1 MICIPQFVTDFHSI
15 ETDFLK
21 IVTDLWNR
29 EMYSIYKV
37 QTFYWQ
43 RTFLVFLNGS
53 VHERHLPNS
62 SEFKSIK
69 ISVKTWKHFMLHH
82 ESILYSIRSVS
93 KEDKINGIL
102 HDIEESPTLFLV
114 KTLVRDIKKRILQF
128 TNLKCCKMSL
138 KSKNKA

>member
-1 MICIPQFVTDFHSI
+1 M
-15 ETDFLK
+15 
-21 IVTDLWNR
+21 WNR

-102 HDIEESPTLFLV
+102 HDIEESPTPTLSMV
-114 KTLVRDIKKRILQF
+114 KLITCTHDSWIYESINVRILYTTFSLFCFSVEIFYWYQ
-128 TNLKCCKMSL
+128 KCRYTCLS
-138 KSKNKA
+138 